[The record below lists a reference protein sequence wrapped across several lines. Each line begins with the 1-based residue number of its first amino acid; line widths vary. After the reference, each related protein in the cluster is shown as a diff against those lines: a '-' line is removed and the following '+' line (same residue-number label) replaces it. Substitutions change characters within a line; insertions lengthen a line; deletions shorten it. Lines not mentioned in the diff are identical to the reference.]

1 MYDKYLKKFEP
12 YMKKWLSEH
21 YSKDEAEKR
30 WNKTVML
37 YNKWLREE
45 GDLGGRK
52 NMMADNIILAY
63 AFFAFYESTDKS
75 FQKEELADFVDVAM
89 GKKLKLLSHFDMNT
103 LEKKKWLMNLIYKYF
118 GNYAK
123 KADKHR
129 YKAWG
134 STWEIRLN
142 PERHDKGI
150 AFVFDTCPINDF
162 ARKHGYIDFMP
173 TLCAID
179 QLTCKTM
186 HAALIRHKTLACGDG
201 ECNYWIIGDK
211 NPEALADSG
220 SK

>member
-12 YMKKWLSEH
+12 HMKKWLSEH

-30 WNKTVML
+30 WKKTVAL
-37 YNKWLREE
+37 YNKWVREE

-52 NMMADNIILAY
+52 NMMADNIFLAY
-63 AFFAFYESTDKS
+63 AFFAFYEATNKS
-75 FQKEELADFVDVAM
+75 FKKEELAQFVDVAM
-89 GKKLKLLSHFDMNT
+89 GKKLKLLSHFDMNK

-129 YKAWG
+129 YKDWG
-134 STWEIRLN
+134 NTWEIRLN
-142 PERHDKGI
+142 PEKYDKGI
-150 AFVFDTCPINDF
+150 SFVFDTCPINDF
-162 ARKHGYIDFMP
+162 ARKHGYIDFLP

-211 NPEALADSG
+211 NPEALADNG